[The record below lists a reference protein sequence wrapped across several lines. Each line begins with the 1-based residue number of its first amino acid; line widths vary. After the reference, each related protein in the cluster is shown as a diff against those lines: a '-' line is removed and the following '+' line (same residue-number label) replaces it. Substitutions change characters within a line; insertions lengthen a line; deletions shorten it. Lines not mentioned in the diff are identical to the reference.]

1 MILRGQFTRRRK
13 ALLILVLVVLGW
25 LGYAWYAGIAI
36 TQGLEQQDMDW
47 NGDGTVSRTEVLQA
61 FYAVGVTKTEE
72 GNRHCSAFYWRRN
85 AEQIRVDCRTVF
97 QAETPAK

>member
-47 NGDGTVSRTEVLQA
+47 DGDGTVSRTEVLQS
-61 FYAVGVTKTEE
+61 FYAVGVKTTEE
-72 GNRHCSAFYWRRN
+72 GNRHCKAFYWRRT

>member
-13 ALLILVLVVLGW
+13 ALLILVLVVLSW

-47 NGDGTVSRTEVLQA
+47 NGDGTVSRSEVLQS
-61 FYAVGVTKTEE
+61 FYAVGVTTTEE
-72 GNRHCSAFYWRRN
+72 GNRHCKAFYWRGSG
-85 AEQIRVDCRTVF
+85 EQIRMDCRTVF
-97 QAETPAK
+97 AEDKPAK

>member
-61 FYAVGVTKTEE
+61 FYAVGVKTTDE
-72 GNRHCSAFYWRRN
+72 GNRHCKGFYWRSSG
-85 AEQIRVDCRTVF
+85 EQIRVDCRTVF
-97 QAETPAK
+97 GEAKRE

>member
-47 NGDGTVSRTEVLQA
+47 NADRTVSRTEVLQS
-61 FYAVGVTKTEE
+61 FYAVGVKVTDE
-72 GNRHCSAFYWRRN
+72 GNRHCKAFYWRSSG
-85 AEQIRVDCRTVF
+85 EQIRVDCRTVF
-97 QAETPAK
+97 GEAKPE

>member
-47 NGDGTVSRTEVLQA
+47 NGDGTVSRTEVLQS
-61 FYAVGVTKTEE
+61 FYAVGVKTTDE
-72 GNRHCSAFYWRRN
+72 GNRHCKAFYWRSSG
-85 AEQIRVDCRTVF
+85 EQIRVDCRTVF
-97 QAETPAK
+97 GEAKPE

>member
-47 NGDGTVSRTEVLQA
+47 NGDGTVSRSEVLQA
-61 FYAVGVTKTEE
+61 FHAVGVKTTEE
-72 GNRHCSAFYWRRN
+72 GNRHCKAFYWRRSG
-85 AEQIRVDCRTVF
+85 EQIRVDCRTVF
-97 QAETPAK
+97 GEAKPE